1 MGAQE
6 NKAVEKVQDEPLKL
20 ESSSLESISETRNQD
35 SAETIISEKESSGEA
50 QSFFDVVKSSQKE
63 VAEETK
69 TPEKESHSIEKQSML
84 GSVISTVEEN
94 NAINDKIASEK
105 ESTSVERENLNLSDF
120 VKSTLQGE
128 KESSGEAKSLF
139 DVVKSSQSEV
149 AEETIT
155 PEKESN
161 SIAKQSILGSVIS
174 TLKEN
179 NTNNEKNVSKEE
191 PASVESEKPNLADIV
206 KSSLQEEKTSVQVE
220 EEEKAKSANEIA
232 AEENDS

>member
-20 ESSSLESISETRNQD
+20 ESSSLESSSETRNQD

-105 ESTSVERENLNLSDF
+105 ESTSVERENLNLSNF

-139 DVVKSSQSEV
+139 DVVKSSQSQQEAIHELQQEDNIV
-149 AEETIT
+149 END
-155 PEKESN
+155 ESTE
-161 SIAKQSILGSVIS
+161 IS
-174 TLKEN
+174 TQREIK
-179 NTNNEKNVSKEE
+179 KDSDEE
-191 PASVESEKPNLADIV
+191 FI
-206 KSSLQEEKTSVQVE
+206 
-220 EEEKAKSANEIA
+220 
-232 AEENDS
+232 